1 MIMGVRR
8 YDVCMEVLLIALA
21 ALAASALT
29 LVSGFGLSTVL
40 VPVFALFFPLQL
52 AIGAVAF
59 VHLINTLFKV
69 ALLWRAVDWS
79 AALRFGLPAA
89 GAAILG
95 AALLGVLGAATPL
108 LRYELAGASAAVTP
122 LKLVVGLIILLLVA
136 LEASPLASSLQI
148 PPRALPIGGLLSGFF
163 GGLTGNQGVL
173 RSAFLLRLR
182 LSPEG
187 FAATGAVGAAF
198 VDLSRLAIYGS
209 GASALALSTDG
220 PLRHALIGATAAALV
235 GAAVGRQL
243 VRYMSGTLLRRIV
256 AVGMMLIALLMIAGL
271 I

>member
-1 MIMGVRR
+1 VIMGVRR

-21 ALAASALT
+21 AFAASAAT
-29 LVSGFGLSTVL
+29 LVSGFGLSTAL
-40 VPVFALFFPLQL
+40 VPVFALVFPLPL

-69 ALLWRAVDWS
+69 ALLWRSVDWS

-89 GAAILG
+89 GAAIIG
-95 AALLGVLGAATPL
+95 AALLGLLGAATPL
-108 LRYELAGASAAVTP
+108 FSYEIAGARAAVTP
-122 LKLVVGLIILLLVA
+122 LKLVVGSLILLLVA

-182 LSPEG
+182 LSPER

-198 VDLSRLAIYGS
+198 VDLSRLAVYGS
-209 GASALALSTDG
+209 GASALALSTEG
-220 PLRHALIGATAAALV
+220 PLRNALIGATAAALL

-243 VRYMSGTLLRRIV
+243 VRRMTGEVLRRLV
-256 AVGMMLIALLMIAGL
+256 AAGMMLIALLMIAGM